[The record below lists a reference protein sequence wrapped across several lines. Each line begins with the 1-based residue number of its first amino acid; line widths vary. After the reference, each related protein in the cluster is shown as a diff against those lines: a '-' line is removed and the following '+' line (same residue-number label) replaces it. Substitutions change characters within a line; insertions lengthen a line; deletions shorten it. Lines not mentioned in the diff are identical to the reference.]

1 MEVLG
6 YIIAI
11 GFVVF
16 GFISL
21 LKDGRE
27 KGGGFVLFEVIGVVI
42 LACLGLWEKSEL
54 SISSF

>member
-21 LKDGRE
+21 FKDGRE
-27 KGGGFVLFEVIGVVI
+27 KGEVLF
-42 LACLGLWEKSEL
+42 CLK
-54 SISSF
+54 

>member
-6 YIIAI
+6 NIIAI

-21 LKDGRE
+21 FKDGRE

-54 SISSF
+54 SIS